1 MHAVAA
7 ESPTALLKPSV
18 RHRCLQGH
26 PWIYASEIAETPS
39 CEPGDEV
46 NVVDGRGRFVGRG
59 TWNPRS
65 QIAIRLFSRQPGER
79 LDADLVRRRLRE
91 ARDRRAPWYGPRETQ
106 RLVFSEADR
115 LPGLIVDRYGDAV
128 VLQFLSLGMDR
139 RRDLVADLVAEL
151 HGPAAILER
160 SDAPSR
166 KREGLEPR
174 VGAMRGTDPGEI
186 VVPLD
191 GVTTAVRPLGGQ
203 KTGAFLDQRFNH
215 RRFAEFAQGA
225 RVLDAFAYHGGFGLA
240 AARAGAASVTAIE
253 SSAEACAGL
262 RADASR
268 NGLTVELLEEN
279 AFDALRRFQVERRR
293 FHLVSLDPPT
303 FTRSASGAD
312 GAARGYREI
321 NLRAL
326 RLLEPGGFLFTSSC
340 SFHTSREDFAAI
352 LAGAAHDSGRDVTV
366 VEWRGASPDHPVRPE
381 VPETDYL
388 KCAILRAA

>member
-1 MHAVAA
+1 MPAVAA
-7 ESPTALLKPSV
+7 ESVTALLKPSV

-26 PWIYASEIAETPS
+26 PWIYASEIAQAPS

-46 NVVDGRGRFVGRG
+46 DVTDGRGRFVGRG

-65 QIAIRLFSRQPGER
+65 QIAIRLFSRQHGER

-91 ARDRRAPWYGPRETQ
+91 ARDRRAPWYGPLDTQ
-106 RLVFSEADR
+106 RLIFSEADR

-139 RRDLVADLVAEL
+139 RRELVAEL
-151 HGPAAILER
+151 VDELHRPAALLER

-174 VGAMRGTDPGEI
+174 AGALRGSDPGEI
-186 VVPLD
+186 VVAMD
-191 GVTTAVRPLGGQ
+191 GVMTAIRPLGGQ

-215 RRFAEFAQGA
+215 RRFAEFAKGST
-225 RVLDAFAYHGGFGLA
+225 VLDAFAYHGGFGLA
-240 AARAGAASVTAIE
+240 AARAGARSVTAIE
-253 SSAEACAGL
+253 SSVEACEGL

-268 NGLTVELLEEN
+268 NGLAVEILSEN
-279 AFDALRRFQVERRR
+279 AFDVLRRFQAERRR
-293 FHLVSLDPPT
+293 FHLISLDPPT
-303 FTRSASGAD
+303 FTRAASGAE

-326 RLLEPGGFLFTSSC
+326 RLLEPGGLLFTSSC

-352 LAGAAHDSGRDVTV
+352 LAHAAHDSGRDVTV
-366 VEWRGASPDHPVRPE
+366 IEWRGASPDHPVRPE
-381 VPETDYL
+381 VPETEYL